1 MKHTRLVRTALLI
14 AFVLLAVPAL
24 AQQGQLE
31 VVEVKEVDDP
41 PILWNIGMMIILGLL
56 ALGANA
62 IPSQR
67 GHQD

>member
-1 MKHTRLVRTALLI
+1 MTNTRIIRTTLVAAL
-14 AFVLLAVPAL
+14 VLLAVPAL

-31 VVEVKEVDDP
+31 VVEVKEIDNP
-41 PILWNIGMMIILGLL
+41 PVIWSIVLMGLLGLL

-62 IPSQR
+62 IPSNR